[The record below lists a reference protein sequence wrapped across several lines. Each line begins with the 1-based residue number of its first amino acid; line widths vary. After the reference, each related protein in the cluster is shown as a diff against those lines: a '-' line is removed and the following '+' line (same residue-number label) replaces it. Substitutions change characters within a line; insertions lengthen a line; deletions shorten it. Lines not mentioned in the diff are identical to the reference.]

1 MPRKFGNHCLL
12 LVQFCDAVKE
22 GDGDRVIRVWK
33 YLMLLYRASK
43 RINYAFEAFTLLLE
57 YHVSLAPQFAEQ
69 LKWSRFI
76 NVHGRPGRNI
86 SCDLHMEHLNRIAKT
101 AVDGLGANKTE
112 KAIDRVGKTVGT
124 LTETLEMFDKENH
137 VGEESG
143 AHTNKSSVK
152 DMSKILEELLKMD
165 VFKKEPGRKHNSF
178 QNLKPN
184 LIKTLDEGQLNEWMY
199 QHSTNVYYTHIH
211 V

>member
-1 MPRKFGNHCLL
+1 
-12 LVQFCDAVKE
+12 
-22 GDGDRVIRVWK
+22 
-33 YLMLLYRASK
+33 
-43 RINYAFEAFTLLLE
+43 
-57 YHVSLAPQFAEQ
+57 
-69 LKWSRFI
+69 
-76 NVHGRPGRNI
+76 
-86 SCDLHMEHLNRIAKT
+86 MEHLNRIAKT

-199 QHSTNVYYTHIH
+199 QHSTKHYYTHIH
-211 V
+211 VYTYLYVYVAFYSFVASLMQSLIQRSSAFVSFGILLLCINLKDGVTILTMT